1 MILCDVLQLGACV
14 CVCFWFKL
22 ICTDE
27 KIKIYYLHSISGGM
41 LGICSVLML
50 HNTTYLF
57 IYLVKNNT
65 WKVFRKSCFLCIIP
79 GFLFSFLPPFFAI
92 LLCRANLIKSV

>member
-1 MILCDVLQLGACV
+1 MILCALLQLGACV
-14 CVCFWFKL
+14 RVCVWFKL

-57 IYLVKNNT
+57 IYLVK
-65 WKVFRKSCFLCIIP
+65 KIILGKFLEKAVFCA
-79 GFLFSFLPPFFAI
+79 SFLVSYLVFSLPFLPSYYAVQI
-92 LLCRANLIKSV
+92 R

>member
-1 MILCDVLQLGACV
+1 MILFAVLQLGACV
-14 CVCFWFKL
+14 RSCVCACVWLKL

-57 IYLVKNNT
+57 IYLVK
-65 WKVFRKSCFLCIIP
+65 KIILGKFLEKAVFL
-79 GFLFSFLPPFFAI
+79 
-92 LLCRANLIKSV
+92 